1 MVCHFFCNKPLDSF
15 EFIIEFSHKYFVLK
29 LHQKDLLW
37 ILCLVRE
44 LEKQIVEWGDNW
56 LGKSWA
62 KIFLALNYLM
72 HFVEYSF
79 AFYTILN
86 IKNNRSNIKH
96 SSKINVFLS
105 MFFSYFIWKIT
116 SNVIIKY
123 KQIIFKLCD
132 LIYLIIY
139 DKKCD

>member
-1 MVCHFFCNKPLDSF
+1 
-15 EFIIEFSHKYFVLK
+15 
-29 LHQKDLLW
+29 
-37 ILCLVRE
+37 
-44 LEKQIVEWGDNW
+44 
-56 LGKSWA
+56 
-62 KIFLALNYLM
+62 M

-79 AFYTILN
+79 AFYKILN